1 MSKRC
6 QPQWQ
11 RPESSDKTKLRLYN
25 SLTRDKEIFVPQFGN
40 KVLWYS
46 CGPTVYDAAHMGHAR
61 SYISFDILR
70 RVLSEYF
77 GYDVFYV
84 MNITD
89 IDDKIIKRARQKYLF
104 DEYVKKH
111 SNLTEVI
118 SDIRES
124 LKSISLETTIAIL
137 DHLGKGEGSTAIG
150 KHFNLGESTVRAIKK
165 NEAAIRK
172 SVISGTKLSTKFASY
187 TRDVLE
193 RTETAIAIW
202 IEEQVQRR
210 IPVSGYLIQ
219 EKALQFYKSMK
230 QSEPSTST
238 SQAGKEFSASKGW
251 LTGFL
256 KRNALHN
263 IKITGESATAD
274 EGAAKIFPEELAKI
288 IEDRDYSADQ
298 VFNAYETGLYW
309 KKLPNRTY
317 IAKDEKTASG
327 HKASKDRVTL
337 LLCSNASGDRMLK
350 PLLINKSLRPRALK
364 GKDLKQLP
372 VHWMANPKAWM
383 TTVIFTEW
391 FNNCFIPEV
400 EAYMK
405 EKSLDFKV
413 LLIVDNAASHPQLE
427 HPNVQLTTY
436 KFILNKLENESLT
449 VKDVWKQFSIFDCL
463 IHVASAS
470 AQIRPRTLNAC
481 WKKIWP
487 ACVTD
492 NTTTQTST
500 LSDEIINL
508 AHEIGGDGFNIFNL
522 DDIDE
527 LLVDDAL
534 SDNDII
540 DLTLDLTVD
549 SVVGLEGD
557 NDEEE
562 KSTPPTG
569 KLIQEDLQLCSKLEN
584 HFLINDSNSERASKL
599 QRELQNCMSGYRELY
614 KKIKES
620 SSQSLITD
628 YIVRKGRAT
637 QNENE
642 VCENPWPL
650 PQISIAET
658 VSSDHEGDLEP
669 LRKRCKP
676 LSDSDND

>member
-1 MSKRC
+1 
-6 QPQWQ
+6 
-11 RPESSDKTKLRLYN
+11 
-25 SLTRDKEIFVPQFGN
+25 
-40 KVLWYS
+40 
-46 CGPTVYDAAHMGHAR
+46 
-61 SYISFDILR
+61 
-70 RVLSEYF
+70 
-77 GYDVFYV
+77 
-84 MNITD
+84 
-89 IDDKIIKRARQKYLF
+89 
-104 DEYVKKH
+104 
-111 SNLTEVI
+111 
-118 SDIRES
+118 
-124 LKSISLETTIAIL
+124 
-137 DHLGKGEGSTAIG
+137 
-150 KHFNLGESTVRAIKK
+150 
-165 NEAAIRK
+165 
-172 SVISGTKLSTKFASY
+172 
-187 TRDVLE
+187 
-193 RTETAIAIW
+193 
-202 IEEQVQRR
+202 
-210 IPVSGYLIQ
+210 
-219 EKALQFYKSMK
+219 MK

-238 SQAGKEFSASKGW
+238 SQAGKEFSASKGG

-256 KRNALHN
+256 KRNALYN

-274 EGAAKIFPEELAKI
+274 EGTVKIFPEKLAKI
-288 IEDRDYSADQ
+288 IEDGDYSADQ
-298 VFNAYETGLYW
+298 VFNADETGLYW
-309 KKLPNRTY
+309 KRLPNRTY

-327 HKASKDRVTL
+327 HKESKDRVTL

-350 PLLINKSLRPRALK
+350 LLLINKSLRPRALK
-364 GKDLKQLP
+364 
-372 VHWMANPKAWM
+372 
-383 TTVIFTEW
+383 
-391 FNNCFIPEV
+391 
-400 EAYMK
+400 
-405 EKSLDFKV
+405 
-413 LLIVDNAASHPQLE
+413 ASHPQLE
-427 HPNVQLTTY
+427 HPNVQLVFLPPNTTSLIQPLDQGIIATFKKYYIKTTY

-508 AHEIGGDGFNIFNL
+508 AHEIGGDGFNTFSH

-549 SVVGLEGD
+549 GVVGLKGD
-557 NDEEE
+557 NDGEE
-562 KSTPPTG
+562 KSTPFTG
-569 KLIQEDLQLCSKLEN
+569 KLIQEGFQLFSKLEN
-584 HFLINDSNSERASKL
+584 HFLINAPNSERASKL

-650 PQISIAET
+650 PQISIAE
-658 VSSDHEGDLEP
+658 SLF
-669 LRKRCKP
+669 
-676 LSDSDND
+676 